1 MNIHDEIMCVTH
13 PAAVKEVTDQVRT
26 TVESFRPQVPLIGM
40 SWFESMA
47 NWAEKKAGAEKV
59 KIRCPEMM
67 EF

>member
-1 MNIHDEIMCVTH
+1 
-13 PAAVKEVTDQVRT
+13 VKEVTEQVRT